1 VHIVVPRLPLDDA
14 LILPTGPDD
23 RVFFV
28 IPWGDR
34 SLIGTTDTPF
44 DGDPDSVAVSP
55 ADIDYLLSA
64 AARYLPAQP
73 ISRDAISFAY
83 AGLRPLIAPTS
94 ERVSAGAISR
104 RHAVFESKPA
114 FLTLLGGKYTTY
126 RHMAEHAV
134 DRLVALPGRGKPR
147 SPTKKAPFFRQTY
160 PARPVMTDRLDLY
173 RYLQGVYGP
182 RAGEALDFIGS
193 DDRYTKPVVES
204 SPVLIGQ
211 LAFALA
217 REEARTL
224 RDLVERRTRLVWQ
237 PDFGTKEAHAAI
249 DLIAPLLGDGI
260 GRAREEADAL
270 ASAELWR
277 P

>member
-1 VHIVVPRLPLDDA
+1 
-14 LILPTGPDD
+14 
-23 RVFFV
+23 
-28 IPWGDR
+28 
-34 SLIGTTDTPF
+34 
-44 DGDPDSVAVSP
+44 VS
-55 ADIDYLLSA
+55 
-64 AARYLPAQP
+64 
-73 ISRDAISFAY
+73 
-83 AGLRPLIAPTS
+83 T
-94 ERVSAGAISR
+94 GAISR

-134 DRLVALPGRGKPR
+134 DRLVPLLGRGKPR
-147 SPTKKAPFFRQTY
+147 SPTKKAPFFRQGY
-160 PARPVMTDRLDLY
+160 PSKPVMTDRLDLY
-173 RYLQGVYGP
+173 RSLQGVYGP
-182 RAGEALDFIGS
+182 RAGEAFDFIAPAE
-193 DDRYTKPVVES
+193 RYAEPVVES

-237 PDFGTKEAHAAI
+237 PDFGPKEAHAAI

-270 ASAELWR
+270 GEAPAWR
-277 P
+277 REA